1 MSGSSRPPRNDDE
14 LFAQI
19 VEREFHERVDTGVT
33 PPPAA
38 EAPPPAPAPAP
49 FELNLYDDEESY
61 RHVYPAGFAHLS
73 PIARAG
79 IVALAISVVGGML
92 LVLGIGAPR
101 WVGYIVAGL
110 FAVACGIGIKQMLRK
125 PDQQDDDGSVV

>member
-38 EAPPPAPAPAP
+38 EAPAPAP

-61 RHVYPAGFAHLS
+61 RQVQPAGFAHLS

-110 FAVACGIGIKQMLRK
+110 FAVACGIGIRQMLRR
-125 PDQQDDDGSVV
+125 PEDSDDDGSVV